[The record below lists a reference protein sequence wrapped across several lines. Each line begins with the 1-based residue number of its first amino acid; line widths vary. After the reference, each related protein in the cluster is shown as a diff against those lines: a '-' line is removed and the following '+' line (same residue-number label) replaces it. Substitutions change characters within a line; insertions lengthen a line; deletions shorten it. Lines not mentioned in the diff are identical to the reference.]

1 MESIV
6 LPIVKNKVGD
16 FTDVDNYRT
25 IALSNAETKILEFFY
40 AIIRLSDKTGIDI
53 HQLAFKKGHSTG
65 LCTNIRKQTVSY
77 YLNRGS
83 HVFSCFTDYTKALDR
98 VNYWKLFGHMPDEC
112 SGVCF
117 VKLLAFWYA
126 NQTV

>member
-16 FTDVDNYRT
+16 FTDVDNYRA

-40 AIIRLSDKTGIDI
+40 AIIRLSNKTGIDI

-65 LCTNIRKQTVSY
+65 LCTNIRKQTVSC

-83 HVFSCFTDYTKALDR
+83 HVFSCFTDYTKALDG
-98 VNYWKLFGHMPDEC
+98 VNYWKLFG
-112 SGVCF
+112 
-117 VKLLAFWYA
+117 
-126 NQTV
+126 